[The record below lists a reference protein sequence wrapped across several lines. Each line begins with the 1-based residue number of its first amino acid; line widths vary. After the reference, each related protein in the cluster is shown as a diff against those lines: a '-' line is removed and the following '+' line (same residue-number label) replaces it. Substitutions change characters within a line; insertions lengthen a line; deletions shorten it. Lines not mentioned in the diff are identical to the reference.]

1 METLK
6 DKAMYLTVANSVGLF
21 GATTYFYRQLETMK
35 LDMVKISQTLTGIV
49 RKLSEIEKGD
59 QNKTEA
65 LHTLNEQI
73 KRMNDELESIQLI
86 DIIDNDIDELVNV
99 LQDNNINFDRP
110 SQQNKKQN
118 KKQNNFRRDNDE
130 KKDVRGLRKPIK
142 NDKFIDKTR
151 GDSFRDRD
159 VDNYSNSRLSKD
171 QRKPIKYEEDEDEDL
186 IGEVRKHQA
195 RT

>member
-1 METLK
+1 MEALK

-49 RKLSEIEKGD
+49 RKLAEIEKGD

-86 DIIDNDIDELVNV
+86 DIIDNDIEELVGV
-99 LQDNNINFDRP
+99 LQDNNINFERQ
-110 SQQNKKQN
+110 SLQNKKQN

-130 KKDVRGLRKPIK
+130 RKDTRRKTVK

-151 GDSFRDRD
+151 GDSFRD

-171 QRKPIKYEEDEDEDL
+171 QRKPVKYEEDEDEDL
-186 IGEVRKHQA
+186 IGEVRKHQC

>member
-1 METLK
+1 MEALK

-142 NDKFIDKTR
+142 NDKTR

-159 VDNYSNSRLSKD
+159 VDNYTNSRLSKD
-171 QRKPIKYEEDEDEDL
+171 QRKPIKYEEDQDEDL

>member
-1 METLK
+1 MEALK

-86 DIIDNDIDELVNV
+86 DIIDNDIEELVNV

-130 KKDVRGLRKPIK
+130 KKDVRSLRKPIK
-142 NDKFIDKTR
+142 NDKTR

-171 QRKPIKYEEDEDEDL
+171 QRKPIKYEEDQDEDL

>member
-1 METLK
+1 MEALK

-118 KKQNNFRRDNDE
+118 KKQTNFRRDNDE
-130 KKDVRGLRKPIK
+130 KKDLRGLRKPIK
-142 NDKFIDKTR
+142 NDKTR

-171 QRKPIKYEEDEDEDL
+171 QRKPIKYEEDEDEDA

>member
-1 METLK
+1 MEALK

-142 NDKFIDKTR
+142 NDKTR

-159 VDNYSNSRLSKD
+159 VDNYTNSRLSKD
-171 QRKPIKYEEDEDEDL
+171 QRKPVKYEEDEDEDL

-195 RT
+195 RS

>member
-1 METLK
+1 MEALK

-21 GATTYFYRQLETMK
+21 GATTYFYKQLETMK

-130 KKDVRGLRKPIK
+130 KKDVRSLRKPIK

>member
-1 METLK
+1 MEALK

-49 RKLSEIEKGD
+49 IKLSEIEKGD

-142 NDKFIDKTR
+142 NDKTR

-159 VDNYSNSRLSKD
+159 VDNYTNSRLSKD
-171 QRKPIKYEEDEDEDL
+171 QRKPVKYEEDEDEDL

-195 RT
+195 RS

>member
-35 LDMVKISQTLTGIV
+35 LDMVKISQTLTGII
-49 RKLSEIEKGD
+49 RKLSEIEKND

-73 KRMNDELESIQLI
+73 KRMNDELESVQLI
-86 DIIDNDIDELVNV
+86 DIIDNDIEELVGV
-99 LQDNNINFDRP
+99 LQDNNINFERT
-110 SQQNKKQN
+110 SVQNKTQN
-118 KKQNNFRRDNDE
+118 KKQNNSRRDNDE
-130 KKDVRGLRKPIK
+130 RKDVRRKPIK
-142 NDKFIDKTR
+142 NDKFTDKKR
-151 GDSFRDRD
+151 GDSFRD
-159 VDNYSNSRLSKD
+159 VDNYSSSRLSKD
-171 QRKPIKYEEDEDEDL
+171 QRKPVKYEEDEDEDL
-186 IGEVRKHQA
+186 IGEVRKHQG

>member
-1 METLK
+1 MEALK

-49 RKLSEIEKGD
+49 RKLAEIEKGD

-73 KRMNDELESIQLI
+73 KRMSEELESIQLI
-86 DIIDNDIDELVNV
+86 DIIDNDIEELVGV
-99 LQDNNINFDRP
+99 LQDNNINFERQ
-110 SQQNKKQN
+110 SMQNKKQN
-118 KKQNNFRRDNDE
+118 KKQNNFRRDNEDR
-130 KKDVRGLRKPIK
+130 KDVRRKPIK

-151 GDSFRDRD
+151 GDSFRD
-159 VDNYSNSRLSKD
+159 VDNYSSSRSTKD
-171 QRKPIKYEEDEDEDL
+171 QRKPVKYEEDEDEDL
-186 IGEVRKHQA
+186 IGEVRKHQG

>member
-1 METLK
+1 MEALK

-130 KKDVRGLRKPIK
+130 KKDVRSLRKPIK
-142 NDKFIDKTR
+142 NDKTR

-159 VDNYSNSRLSKD
+159 VDNYSNSR
-171 QRKPIKYEEDEDEDL
+171 
-186 IGEVRKHQA
+186 
-195 RT
+195 